1 MMQAILLLGLLV
13 FGSAQRLAGQEYDPD
28 LLSTYSIIARDPATG
43 ELGLGVQSKAFAAG
57 NRVVDAKGG
66 LAIIAHQAV
75 SNPMYG
81 AVGLELLQSG
91 MTPRD
96 ALDFMVRAD
105 GGGLRRQ
112 VAILDMQGRSAAWT
126 GPDCT
131 DWKGHKCTSE
141 YCAQGNTLAGPQ
153 VLDALVNSFESSR
166 GPLAERLLDALD
178 AAQKAGGDWRGMQAA
193 AILIVKPLAGA
204 SGFSDRYIDI
214 RVDDHRQPLV
224 ELRRLLG
231 LVRSGQLIAEANLL
245 LSTGSVDGA
254 LEKALAARD
263 KSPENDNAWVALASV
278 YVKMGRKT
286 DAVAALRRAAELNP
300 ANKQNLP
307 RNPIFEALH
316 KEMNIVY

>member
-1 MMQAILLLGLLV
+1 MLGPPIL
-13 FGSAQRLAGQEYDPD
+13 
-28 LLSTYSIIARDPATG
+28 
-43 ELGLGVQSKAFAAG
+43 
-57 NRVVDAKGG
+57 
-66 LAIIAHQAV
+66 
-75 SNPMYG
+75 
-81 AVGLELLQSG
+81 SG
-91 MTPRD
+91 TP
-96 ALDFMVRAD
+96 V
-105 GGGLRRQ
+105 
-112 VAILDMQGRSAAWT
+112 
-126 GPDCT
+126 
-131 DWKGHKCTSE
+131 
-141 YCAQGNTLAGPQ
+141 
-153 VLDALVNSFESSR
+153 
-166 GPLAERLLDALD
+166 
-178 AAQKAGGDWRGMQAA
+178 
-193 AILIVKPLAGA
+193 AGA
-204 SGFSDRYIDI
+204 RGFRDRYIDI